1 MGWMRRMSAMF
12 RREQLSADLEEELEF
27 HLAKREQLSASEGMP
42 RAEARADAR
51 RRLGN
56 ITRLKESLREIDL
69 FTFPETIWQDA
80 CFAARMLMKQPA
92 FSAIAIGTFALGI
105 GANTAIFSV
114 IDGVLFRPLPV
125 EDPQQLVILSW
136 TSHQKLK
143 FKGHSDFGD
152 CNDENDCSFSVPF
165 FETLPTQAH
174 SFSSVAAFAGG
185 MEVDLSG
192 NGPASIA
199 TGLYVSGGYFSA
211 LGVKTVQ
218 GRPLGEED
226 DTPSAPPAIVLDYG
240 YWKRAFGADPSA
252 VGRTLRIDNT
262 DALVVGVADPQFTG
276 LTPGKV
282 QDFYMP
288 LSLADRVRGAWWGS
302 ANRLRD
308 PSMVWVTIVARLKPQ
323 VRLPQAQIEIS
334 SIFRSAVVLGGF
346 GNATAAPAIK
356 LLPARAALDGESSQI
371 APMLNLIM
379 IAAGFVLLI
388 ACANVAGLILA
399 RSANRQRELAV
410 RHALGA
416 RRGRIARQLLTES
429 VLLSGAGA
437 ALGVLAAVWGVEV
450 IAKLISSG
458 SDQPFPFVIRPDWRV
473 LAFTAAV
480 TLATGIF
487 SGLAPAFR
495 SARSDLTPPLRENAS
510 TLPGGAHRSHRIRFG
525 DALVVAQV
533 TLSILVLLGAGLLVR
548 TLHNLQSMNPGFSTQ
563 KVLLFGINPKIAGY
577 KDHQTV
583 QLYNDLRRQF
593 GVLPG
598 VVSASYSEFALL
610 SRSWSAGEVH
620 LDDALPKT
628 NVNTATLAVGP
639 DFFSTMHIPLLGGH
653 TFSASDFTSAEDT
666 FAAKVAA
673 DEAANKAR
681 SASGASLSP
690 ENATHAEPQ
699 PAPMPVLINQAFA
712 RQFFPNQNPVGRH
725 MGDPQFDN
733 PATGPQPGFRIVGIV
748 GDTKYRDLRREIGPT
763 MFMPLVGNIA
773 YFELR
778 TAGDPDALVNAVRGV
793 VSRADKNLPLFGV
806 RTETQQIEQTLFQE
820 RLLSRLSSFFALLA
834 LALSCL
840 GLYGLLS
847 YEVARRTRELGIRMA
862 LGAQRRDVMRL
873 VVRKAAVLLLVG
885 IAAGVGVS
893 LGVTRF
899 MASMLYGVQPADPL
913 SMTSVAVLLTLVALA
928 ACYVPARRA
937 MRVDPMA
944 ALREQ

>member
-51 RRLGN
+51 RRFGN

-114 IDGVLFRPLPV
+114 MDGVLFRPLPV

-152 CNDENDCSFSVPF
+152 CSDQNDCSFSAPF

-323 VRLPQAQIEIS
+323 VTLAQAQIEIS

-437 ALGVLAAVWGVEV
+437 ALGVLAAVWGVKV

-510 TLPGGAHRSHRIRFG
+510 TLPGGAHRSHRISFG

-712 RQFFPNQNPVGRH
+712 LQFFPNQNPVGRH